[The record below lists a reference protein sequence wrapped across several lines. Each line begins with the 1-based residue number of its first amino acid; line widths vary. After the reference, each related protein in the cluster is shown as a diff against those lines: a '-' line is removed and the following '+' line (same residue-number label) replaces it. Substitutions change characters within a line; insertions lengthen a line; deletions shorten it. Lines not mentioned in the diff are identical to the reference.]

1 MVRFSSFAVRRITGG
16 GCVPGEVRSGL
27 RIRFRFYN
35 IVADQVGRRA
45 EERWVPDGSTIAELL
60 RDLAAQ
66 HPALGRYAGTYDR
79 PFPNP
84 FRLFRNGRIVL
95 DAGEPLADGDE
106 IRIFPIIAGG

>member
-1 MVRFSSFAVRRITGG
+1 
-16 GCVPGEVRSGL
+16 VPDEVRSGL
-27 RIRFRFYN
+27 RIRVRFYN

-45 EERWVPDGSTIAELL
+45 EERWIPEGSVIADLL

-66 HPALGRYAGTYDR
+66 HPALSRYVSEGDR

-95 DAGEPLADGDE
+95 DAGEPLANGDE

>member
-1 MVRFSSFAVRRITGG
+1 
-16 GCVPGEVRSGL
+16 VPDEVRSGL
-27 RIRFRFYN
+27 RIRVRFYN

-45 EERWVPDGSTIAELL
+45 EERWMPEGSVITDLVRA
-60 RDLAAQ
+60 LAAQ
-66 HPALGRYAGTYDR
+66 HPALNRYADAGDHPSSR
-79 PFPNP
+79 P

>member
-1 MVRFSSFAVRRITGG
+1 MPDEA
-16 GCVPGEVRSGL
+16 RSGL
-27 RIRFRFYN
+27 RIRVRFYN

-45 EERWVPDGSTIAELL
+45 EERWVPDGSMIADLL

-66 HPALGRYAGTYDR
+66 HPALGRYAGTHDR

>member
-1 MVRFSSFAVRRITGG
+1 M
-16 GCVPGEVRSGL
+16 PDEVRSGP
-27 RIRFRFYN
+27 RIRVRFYN

-45 EERWVPDGSTIAELL
+45 EERWIPEGSVIADLL

-66 HPALGRYAGTYDR
+66 HPALSRYAGTHDR